1 MQSPVPSFRSF
12 PDAIVY
18 RYATSGLHG
27 WDIAQHSARVA
38 AFGYAARIRHP
49 LAAGF
54 RPPRPRLSGVPFRL
68 FRNAKRKIF
77 MRLAGSSRPGTGFPA
92 SHAPHMALAL
102 VGQAG
107 LEPATHCHMEPVH
120 QPIAQSHYLLRHCPI
135 LPVFPGWAGNHS
147 QRVRLAITLPDGF
160 WRCITLRSERRT
172 RTQKKGLLVAGFRP
186 PRPRLSV
193 VPFRLFRNA
202 NKKEILEGCPGHLA
216 GASGFE
222 PAAAPLR
229 RPFPWQDPACHG
241 PVFPGCQQ
249 NKPGDPMRGF
259 RPLVGSGG
267 VEPPGKSRPYTFPDE
282 PVLPI
287 LV

>member
-1 MQSPVPSFRSF
+1 MVTEGNALECNLLSHL
-12 PDAIVY
+12 
-18 RYATSGLHG
+18 SGLSRMPSYIVTQRPAYTDG
-27 WDIAQHSARVA
+27 TSPSTPRGLPRLGRRRG
-38 AFGYAARIRHP
+38 FGHP
-49 LAAGF
+49 LVAGF

-202 NKKEILEGCPGHLA
+202 NKKEILEGCPGPLA

-249 NKPGDPMRGF
+249 NKPGESHEG
-259 RPLVGSGG
+259 LS
-267 VEPPGKSRPYTFPDE
+267 PPGGQRWSGTTREE
-282 PVLPI
+282 PSVYLP
-287 LV
+287 